1 MSDISKIVRISNY
14 KRLKKATPLSKL
26 LCVSVIT
33 GLYNYE
39 VSMMVGLDY
48 YQKSDGAYPIKLGSK
63 GRELLLKSKEVPK
76 VLGICERVENQYH
89 LNDKSDFKDSFK
101 EMHTIAVVMKYMDN
115 IDMNELGLLLN
126 K

>member
-48 YQKSDGAYPIKLGSK
+48 YQKSDGAYPITLGSK

-101 EMHTIAVVMKYMDN
+101 WHSIKIY
-115 IDMNELGLLLN
+115 
-126 K
+126 